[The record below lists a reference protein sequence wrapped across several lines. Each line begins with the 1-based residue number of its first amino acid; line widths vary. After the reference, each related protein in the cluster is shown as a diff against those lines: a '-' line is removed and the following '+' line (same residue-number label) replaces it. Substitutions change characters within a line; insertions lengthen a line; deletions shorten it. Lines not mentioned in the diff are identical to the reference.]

1 MRLDFDQS
9 NGSSSLFYLLAR
21 LGLAPRFHLPPSP
34 SKKMM
39 ISPQFSTYGCFTV
52 FEWVISSLCSFQ
64 VASGCSLI
72 ANVEHQILCCISV
85 LIVWSSPIHF
95 IFIHSYC
102 IFFVRISTFSSANI
116 NYYFYIIYNIKKV
129 KRKERNYTIL
139 KTINYYINLIL
150 VRGLFCT
157 CRRGKKK
164 KASHRPFALD
174 TNLIRG
180 KNY

>member
-21 LGLAPRFHLPPSP
+21 LGLAPRFHLPPSPSP

-85 LIVWSSPIHF
+85 LIVWSLPIHF

-102 IFFVRISTFSSANI
+102 IFFVRISTFSSAHI
-116 NYYFYIIYNIKKV
+116 NYFFILYIILKK
-129 KRKERNYTIL
+129 
-139 KTINYYINLIL
+139 
-150 VRGLFCT
+150 
-157 CRRGKKK
+157 
-164 KASHRPFALD
+164 
-174 TNLIRG
+174 
-180 KNY
+180 